1 MAHFPGIGVGA
12 DLAGVT
18 GAVVSM
24 YDIGCFAGA
33 MSTGALADL
42 YGRERLLALASI
54 VCIIGAAIQ
63 AGSYTIPQIVRFYGV
78 FTASSNIMD

>member
-1 MAHFPGIGVGA
+1 M
-12 DLAGVT
+12 VT

-63 AGSYTIPQIVRFYGV
+63 AGSYTIPQIVRVYGV
-78 FTASSNIMD
+78 FTASSNIMDS